1 MDWGYG
7 CASLAYSL
15 LCRSKKHRCVIFFVS
30 AWTEVVVV
38 QPCTTMVEWGNGSI
52 LALNFASDDKAMQRL
67 TNTKISCRL
76 N

>member
-38 QPCTTMVEWGNGSI
+38 QPFTMTVEWGHGSI
-52 LALNFASDDKAMQRL
+52 FLA
-67 TNTKISCRL
+67 
-76 N
+76 